1 MSISTIQGSQIHV
14 QDILG
19 CFLKNNKIPHSLLFM
34 GPSGSGKTFFAKHL
48 TQDLL
53 CTQTENGMACGM
65 CKSCRLLLSGAH
77 PDSYCFSSQEGASIG
92 IDTAR
97 KIQELAMWKPVYSS
111 RKVIHIDDI
120 HFLTIDAFN
129 SMLKSLEEPNSSTVY
144 LMTTSQVDAI
154 PSTILSRTVRI
165 PFYRLSLVQ
174 VKSILTQQTDKLSHI
189 DFAVFLSRGNM
200 KKAIGLMND
209 DKYNEIMQ
217 WIQKLVEFVT
227 KPLAS
232 FPVIPKNDIQDY
244 LDIWKILLKEWY
256 QMKLSGHK
264 SSIIDIEGEFLKL
277 IHSKC
282 AVERLLL
289 VQERLIQLEID
300 MRLTRINQKSNI
312 DAWMIQ
318 AKQLLFCH

>member
-1 MSISTIQGSQIHV
+1 MSISTIQGSQVHV
-14 QDILG
+14 QDILR
-19 CFLKNNKIPHSLLFM
+19 CFLKNNKIPHSLLFI
-34 GPSGSGKTFFAKHL
+34 GPSGSGKTHFAKHL

-53 CTQTENGMACGM
+53 CTQTDHGIACGS
-65 CKSCRLLLSGAH
+65 CKSCRMFLSGAH
-77 PDSYCFSSQEGASIG
+77 PDFYYFSSQEGASIG

-97 KIQELAMWKPVYSS
+97 KIQGLSMWKPVYSS

-129 SMLKSLEEPNSSTVY
+129 SMLKSLEEPNSSTIY

-165 PFYRLSLVQ
+165 PFYRLSTEQ
-174 VKSILTQQTDKLSHI
+174 VKSMLSQHTDKLTHI

-200 KKAIGLMND
+200 KKAIELMND
-209 DKYNEIMQ
+209 EKYNEIMQ
-217 WIQKLVEFVT
+217 WIQKIIEFLT
-227 KPLAS
+227 IPFAS
-232 FPVIPKNDIQDY
+232 FPVTPKNDIQTY
-244 LDIWKILLKEWY
+244 LDLWKTFLKEWY
-256 QMKLSGHK
+256 QMKLSGDK
-264 SSIIDIEGEFLKL
+264 SSMIDIDSEVSKL
-277 IHSKC
+277 IDSNC

-289 VQERLIQLEID
+289 VQEKLIELEIG
-300 MRLTRINQKSNI
+300 MRITRINQKSNI